1 LIKLNIKQGRKKMNE
16 KIKHDKIRVG
26 LIYGS
31 TRSGRFCDKVGGWAA
46 EQIRNNERF
55 ELDVIDPAVPE
66 LPSWD
71 EPSGGAD
78 RPSLQRRI
86 AEADAFVVVT
96 PEYNHGYPAPLKA
109 LIDSVG
115 PEWHAKPV
123 AFVSYGGI
131 SGGLRAVEQ
140 LRLVFAE
147 LHMVTIRDAVSFSS
161 AWEQFDQAG
170 KLLDPERATR
180 SMDALLAR
188 LHWWATALRSARGV
202 DPYSRAA

>member
-1 LIKLNIKQGRKKMNE
+1 MN
-16 KIKHDKIRVG
+16 DRVRVA

-31 TRSGRFCDKVGGWAA
+31 TRNGRFCDKVAAWAA
-46 EQIRNNERF
+46 QEIAGRGEF
-55 ELDVIDPAVPE
+55 SVDIIDPLAQPQSGDVDE
-66 LPSWD
+66 LPS
-71 EPSGGAD
+71 
-78 RPSLQRRI
+78 LQDRI

-115 PEWHAKPV
+115 AEWRGKPV

-147 LHMVTIRDAVSFSS
+147 LHTVTMQNSVSFAA
-161 AWEQFDQAG
+161 AWEQFDGEGILREPA
-170 KLLDPERATR
+170 RAQR
-180 SMDALLAR
+180 SMATLLAQ
-188 LHWWATALRSARGV
+188 LYWWAVALRNARAV
-202 DPYSRAA
+202 IPYATAG